1 MQTEVPPLL
10 DRAPCGF
17 VSFGDDGCLTL
28 ANATLLEWLGY
39 ERDEVVGRHVEMLLT
54 RAGQLF
60 YQTHFFPL
68 VKLHGRVQEIFLLAS
83 TKAGEELGVL
93 CSAARRE
100 RGGVAAIDCVLF
112 EVRERR
118 KFEDALLAAKRAAEA
133 ANARLEDQAVEL
145 EMQSRQLQE
154 QASALEQAGRAKDVF
169 MATMSHELRT
179 PLNAIGGYAQLL
191 DDGVYG
197 SVTAEQRQALE
208 RIVRSQRRLLGLI
221 NDVLNLARVESG
233 RVDYS
238 IADVALSDVAAE
250 LAVMVEPQM
259 GAKGLTYRAELS
271 PSPPC
276 VRADR
281 EKLVQILLNLL
292 SNAIKFTESGGA
304 VTLRYAPEVQREAT
318 VRLDVTDTGRG
329 IPAAKL
335 DAVFEPFVQV
345 RSEAMHGNEG
355 TGLGLAISRNLA
367 RGMGGDLWA
376 TSEIGKGSTFSLT
389 MPRA

>member
-1 MQTEVPPLL
+1 
-10 DRAPCGF
+10 
-17 VSFGDDGCLTL
+17 
-28 ANATLLEWLGY
+28 
-39 ERDEVVGRHVEMLLT
+39 MLFT

-68 VKLHGRVQEIFLLAS
+68 VKMHGRVQEIFLLAS
-83 TKAGEELGVL
+83 TKSGEELGVL
-93 CSAARRE
+93 CSAARHE
-100 RGGVAAIDCVLF
+100 RDGGAAIDCVLF

-118 KFEDALLAAKRAAEA
+118 KFEDALLNAKRVAEA
-133 ANARLEDQAVEL
+133 ANVQLEDQAVEL

-154 QASALEQAGRAKDVF
+154 QSAALEQASRAKDEF

-191 DDGVYG
+191 EDQVYG
-197 SVTAEQRQALE
+197 PVTPEQRQALE

-238 IADVALSDVAAE
+238 IADVALGEVAAE
-250 LAVMVEPQM
+250 LAAMVEPQM
-259 GAKGLTYRAELS
+259 GEKGLTYRAELS
-271 PSPPC
+271 PSPPR

-292 SNAIKFTESGGA
+292 SNAIKFTPSGGS
-304 VTLRYAPEVQREAT
+304 VTLRYAPDQQRDGV
-318 VRLDVTDTGRG
+318 VRIDVMDTGRG

-335 DAVFEPFVQV
+335 EAVFEPFVQV
-345 RSEAMHGNEG
+345 RNDPARGNEG

-367 RGMGGDLWA
+367 RGMGGGLSA
-376 TSEIGKGSTFSLT
+376 TSEVGKGSTFSLSL
-389 MPRA
+389 PRA